1 MIKKV
6 LALAV
11 AVAAFAALAVAPL
24 SASADTVFKCSH
36 DSADYCMPVVK
47 CVVPELRGDTVA
59 QARVLLAAHDC
70 TLGKVKDHP
79 DGNVPVGT
87 INKSDPS
94 AGTMHHD
101 GKKVDVQVRS

>member
-1 MIKKV
+1 MKKLPV
-6 LALAV
+6 VILPLVVFAV
-11 AVAAFAALAVAPL
+11 LAVAPL

-59 QARVLLAAHDC
+59 QARALLAAHDC
-70 TLGKVKDHP
+70 ALGKVHHHQG
-79 DGNVPVGT
+79 GNVAVGT
-87 INKSDPS
+87 IIKSDPS